1 MIAKIKSRVDFSG
14 IVNYANNVKEKSAR
28 IIVSNGV
35 LLVDNRTIADSFQA
49 QLRIPDA
56 NGRLHHLGKPVK
68 HISIAF
74 SPEDIAR
81 FPDNEDGDRFMAQ
94 LAEEWMREM
103 GIDTENTQYIIA
115 RHFDKEHPHCHLVF
129 NRIANDGSVISDSN
143 ERFRNEEACRRIKKR
158 HDLIFGSSRS
168 QRINPDRLR
177 KYEAEK
183 LYIRKIVLDNLD
195 RSKDWETFARL
206 LEQDGIALSFCTDEK
221 TGRIRGV
228 AYEHDGFRISG
239 SKLGQHGKYTY
250 GNLSKQ
256 LGKYDL
262 KPEIVSL
269 PEFVR
274 ERKIVYIPIVR
285 YVEILASL
293 RPLVSNTSGSQSAN
307 REQEVGRRGR
317 CWERIDDHIEEET
330 TSYKFKM

>member
-28 IIVSNGV
+28 VIGTNGV

-94 LAEEWMREM
+94 LAEEWMCEM
-103 GIDTENTQYIIA
+103 GINPENTQYIIA

-158 HDLIFGSSRS
+158 HGLTFGSSRS

-183 LYIRKIVLDNLD
+183 RYIRKIVLDKLD

-262 KPEIVSL
+262 KPEIVSR
-269 PEFVR
+269 PEFIR

-285 YVEILASL
+285 YVEILSSL
-293 RPLVSNTSGSQSAN
+293 RSIFGNTSGSQSAN
-307 REQEVGRRGR
+307 REHEVGRRGR
-317 CWERIDDHIEEET
+317 SWERIDDHIEEET
-330 TSYKFKM
+330 TSYKYKM